1 MLILGHAGITLG
13 AAAALDAAL
22 CKRHPRAT
30 SCSQASPGSRC
41 RPGIAWFASLARHID
56 IRILLVGSL
65 LPDIIDK
72 PLGHLLFRETF
83 STGRIFGHTLLFLL
97 VISLAGIWVYRK
109 EKKNWTLVL
118 SFGTFT
124 HLVFDRMWLSP
135 GTLLWPLF
143 GWEFEKVVLDHWLRS
158 VLAALLTEPSVY
170 VPEII
175 GAIVLGIFGLSLLRQ
190 GRLRGFLRT
199 GRLG

>member
-1 MLILGHAGITLG
+1 MLMLGHAGITLG

-22 CKRHPRAT
+22 CKKHLFVTSRAPSSAGSDCGPRT
-30 SCSQASPGSRC
+30 
-41 RPGIAWFASLARHID
+41 AWFASLAGHID
-56 IRILLVGSL
+56 IRILLLGSL
-65 LPDIIDK
+65 LPDIVDK

-83 STGRIFGHTLLFLL
+83 SSGRIFCHTLLFLL
-97 VISLAGIWVYRK
+97 VVSVVGIWVYRK
-109 EKKNWTLVL
+109 ERRSWPLVL

-143 GWEFEKVVLDHWLRS
+143 GWEFEKVVLDHWLQS
-158 VLAALLTEPSVY
+158 TLLALPTEPGVY

-175 GAIVLGIFGLSLLRQ
+175 GAIVLGIFCLSLLRQ
-190 GRLRGFLRT
+190 GRLRSFART
-199 GRLG
+199 GRVE